1 MVFCDKEFI
10 GIKIKEFRKKAK
22 LTQAQLAERIGLS
35 ETHMSKIETGTNTPT
50 LENFLRIAE
59 VLNLSLNEFG
69 INTPQNNSPIREKFT
84 EFLYKNSDKNLAFY
98 YDLLQNIEKFKNLK

>member
-10 GIKIKEFRKKAK
+10 GNKIKEFRKKAK
-22 LTQAQLAERIGLS
+22 LTQAQLAEKIGLS

-59 VLNLSLNEFG
+59 VLNL
-69 INTPQNNSPIREKFT
+69 
-84 EFLYKNSDKNLAFY
+84 
-98 YDLLQNIEKFKNLK
+98 